1 MKRVT
6 KSQLTSTCTCTL
18 FLLHFV
24 SWWIWCSLW
33 IIYAI
38 LNSDKVSRQANIYP
52 CKFTPR
58 YSWFLDFDVSHSTKF
73 VVLVIQE
80 LQNLSS
86 SKRQNWVPESNW
98 AKFRKLYLLPSTFPS
113 LFFWWIWWKCTNLAC
128 FPAIAMARRSDVNI
142 IMHIT

>member
-52 CKFTPR
+52 CKLPQGIHD
-58 YSWFLDFDVSHSTKF
+58 SWILMFPTV
-73 VVLVIQE
+73 
-80 LQNLSS
+80 QNL
-86 SKRQNWVPESNW
+86 
-98 AKFRKLYLLPSTFPS
+98 LYLLYKSYKTYPAAKDKTESPSPTEQNSENCISFPLPFLHS
-113 LFFWWIWWKCTNLAC
+113 FSDEFGENVQTWPVFQQSPWPGGQMLTLLCT
-128 FPAIAMARRSDVNI
+128 
-142 IMHIT
+142 